1 MDFQVQMVPGND
13 FTMEVS
19 APRGKENNVNKNI
32 DIRCPP
38 NECEDLWEYMERRE
52 GTKIFIVT
60 FSRLILKAT
69 KGRQPYYLHSICKH
83 LFIHSFNRNLLNA

>member
-32 DIRCPP
+32 DIRWPP
-38 NECEDLWEYMERRE
+38 SNVRIRGTMWKE
-52 GTKIFIVT
+52 G
-60 FSRLILKAT
+60 KAL
-69 KGRQPYYLHSICKH
+69 RFL
-83 LFIHSFNRNLLNA
+83 

>member
-1 MDFQVQMVPGND
+1 MGVKGRLGMDFQVQMVPGND

-38 NECEDLWEYMERRE
+38 SNVRIRGTMWKE
-52 GTKIFIVT
+52 G
-60 FSRLILKAT
+60 KAL
-69 KGRQPYYLHSICKH
+69 RFL
-83 LFIHSFNRNLLNA
+83 